1 MSRTTKQEVLE
12 LFQDRDFRNRK
23 REILA
28 LQKDISTARGVIADG
43 KARYIKQRLR
53 LRSKKTAENPFSALE
68 GYNTRE
74 EIRNDYG
81 WEIISEAEMDRLML
95 LWDAREANKAAD
107 GTFEDRVTT
116 MLDMALASVGEQ
128 FQDEIME
135 FRDLEQR
142 MDADAERV
150 ARENQQRE
158 WERKYGGGL

>member
-95 LWDAREANKAAD
+95 LWDAREASKAAD

-128 FQDEIME
+128 FQDAIME

>member
-142 MDADAERV
+142 MDADAERI
-150 ARENQQRE
+150 ARKNQQRE

>member
-12 LFQDRDFRNRK
+12 LFQDKDFRNRK

-142 MDADAERV
+142 MDADAERI

>member
-12 LFQDRDFRNRK
+12 LFQDKDFRNRK

-95 LWDAREANKAAD
+95 LWDVREANKAAD

-128 FQDEIME
+128 FQDAIME

-142 MDADAERV
+142 MNADAERV

>member
-128 FQDEIME
+128 FQDAIME

-142 MDADAERV
+142 MNADAERV